1 MGWTSASSAEK
12 IGNAHAVVDL
22 SLFDSTAVASSCGTA
37 VVSSCSSTSGGATDM
52 IICCMAGEDFSA
64 ADLSHCCQGSQT
76 RPTTSDG
83 IGFSIE
89 MQCCERKADNR
100 STIELDQHGSDGDFC
115 IDSVGVRCAEISRP
129 MSAEASFSSPEF
141 VFACST
147 VQTGSTT
154 AADNA
159 KPVFQTVSY
168 FRIPTFGCETI
179 NSTRVGLK

>member
-1 MGWTSASSAEK
+1 MLDTALRYAAAATTPTQVMGTTETVAQMDHVGPNHDLCTTSPAAY
-12 IGNAHAVVDL
+12 L
-22 SLFDSTAVASSCGTA
+22 SL
-37 VVSSCSSTSGGATDM
+37 
-52 IICCMAGEDFSA
+52 
-64 ADLSHCCQGSQT
+64 CCQGSQQT
-76 RPTTSDG
+76 SPTTSDD

-100 STIELDQHGSDGDFC
+100 STIELDQHGSDGDF
-115 IDSVGVRCAEISRP
+115 EISRP

-159 KPVFQTVSY
+159 KPVSQTVSY